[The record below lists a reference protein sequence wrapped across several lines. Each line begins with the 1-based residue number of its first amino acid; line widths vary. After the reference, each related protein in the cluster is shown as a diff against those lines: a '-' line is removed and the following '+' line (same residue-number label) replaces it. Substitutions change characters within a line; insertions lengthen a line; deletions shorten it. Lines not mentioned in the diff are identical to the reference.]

1 MSKISFVS
9 VIFPSLVEK
18 SEISNILISVQR
30 KYFCIFID
38 ILALRNLLQLLLQT
52 CLICLVQ
59 TQLVYGYEASMYMY
73 LHVYTVYVCKGKTI
87 GREIVE
93 RIKIFACISLFLF
106 LLHFTHFNKI
116 ITKLSCKLHEI
127 GCC

>member
-59 TQLVYGYEASMYMY
+59 TLLLISTGIRARSFNVHVPACVYRIC
-73 LHVYTVYVCKGKTI
+73 VQGKDD
-87 GREIVE
+87 RE
-93 RIKIFACISLFLF
+93 RDSGK
-106 LLHFTHFNKI
+106 N
-116 ITKLSCKLHEI
+116 
-127 GCC
+127 